1 MIFDGNL
8 LQNKLT
14 VVILTTMTPR
24 KTATKTT
31 TPTPAPKSE
40 VKRRNRKPWSEDE
53 HIINAYLRAV
63 TANPPKPGRPINPER
78 IQARLDQLN
87 ERIAKASPIVKL
99 RLLSERNRLKAQ
111 LGNNH
116 NSKASNLET
125 LEDEFLNV
133 IWEYSKN
140 HGLGYAEWREA
151 GVPARV
157 LQAAGF
163 RPGKKAPVRHREKSD
178 ETI

>member
-31 TPTPAPKSE
+31 TPTLVPKGE

-53 HIINAYLRAV
+53 RIINAYLRAV
-63 TANPPKPGRPINPER
+63 TANPQKPGRPINPER
-78 IQARLDQLN
+78 IQARIAELN
-87 ERIAKASPIVKL
+87 ERIAKASPVVKV
-99 RLLSERNRLKAQ
+99 RLIAERNRLKAQ
-111 LGNNH
+111 LENN
-116 NSKASNLET
+116 KDTEPTNLET

-133 IWEYSKN
+133 IWEFSKV

-151 GVPARV
+151 GVPMRV

-163 RPGKKAPVRHREKSD
+163 RPGRKAPVRHREKSN
-178 ETI
+178 ETT

>member
-8 LQNKLT
+8 LQNKFAL
-14 VVILTTMTPR
+14 VILTNMTPR

-31 TPTPAPKSE
+31 TPTPAPKGE

-53 HIINAYLRAV
+53 RIINAYLRAV
-63 TANPPKPGRPINPER
+63 TANPQKPGRPINPER
-78 IQARLDQLN
+78 IQARIAELN
-87 ERIAKASPIVKL
+87 ERIAKASPVVKV
-99 RLLSERNRLKAQ
+99 RLIAERNRLKAQ
-111 LGNNH
+111 LENN
-116 NSKASNLET
+116 KDTEPTNLET

-133 IWEYSKN
+133 IWEFSKV

-151 GVPARV
+151 GVPMRV

-163 RPGKKAPVRHREKSD
+163 RPGRKAPVRHRKNSD
-178 ETI
+178 ETT